1 MALPFEETT
10 LHLNLDGE
18 STQIQVQVFHERRST
33 LRAAIGKKGLIFRMP
48 LGLRESHKQEAWQ
61 WFRDW
66 VTQLSQ
72 QRPEVFQTI
81 RPKIF
86 KTGDSILV
94 GSRTYQLHL
103 EYKPRSTH
111 SGRLLPGGNIH
122 CTLAGQLQPE
132 SYSTAI
138 KTLLSRIIG
147 NDFFPE
153 IHSRVHQLNQMHF
166 NNPIRSIQLKYLS
179 SKWGSCSGRGT
190 INLSTRLL
198 FAPEDVQNYVIIH
211 ELAHLQEMNHSDKF
225 WRLVRKAM
233 PDYQVKEQW
242 LKQYGHLCD
251 F

>member
-1 MALPFEETT
+1 MAMPSEETT
-10 LHLNLDGE
+10 LHLNLSGE
-18 STQIQVQVFHERRST
+18 STQVQVYVFYERRST

-66 VTQLSQ
+66 VTQLSH
-72 QRPEVFQTI
+72 QRPEVFRAI
-81 RPKIF
+81 RPKTF
-86 KTGDSILV
+86 KNGDSILV
-94 GSRTYQLHL
+94 GSRNYRLHL
-103 EYKPRSTH
+103 EYKPRATH
-111 SGRLLPGGNIH
+111 AGRLLSGGNIH
-122 CTLAGQLQPE
+122 CTLADHLQPE
-132 SYSTAI
+132 AYGAAI

-147 NDFFPE
+147 NDFFSE
-153 IHSRVHQLNQMHF
+153 IHTRVHQLNQIHF
-166 NNPIRSIQLKYLS
+166 NYTIRSIQLKYLT

-225 WRLVRKAM
+225 WRLVQKAM
-233 PDYQVKEQW
+233 PDYQTKEHW